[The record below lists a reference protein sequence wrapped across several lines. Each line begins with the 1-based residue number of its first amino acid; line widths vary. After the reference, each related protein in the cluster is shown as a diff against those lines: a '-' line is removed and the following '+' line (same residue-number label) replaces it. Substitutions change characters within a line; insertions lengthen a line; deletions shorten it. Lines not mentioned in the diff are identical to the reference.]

1 MAATL
6 PLTTRGAPM
15 TLPRLPHF
23 ALATLAVALLAAP
36 AAAAQVQVKG
46 LHLCCGSCVSAVEG
60 SVGEVEGVSKLA
72 VDRGGG
78 SAEFT
83 TTGPDVTAKAL
94 AALAKAGMYG
104 TVTVDG
110 KPAAFP
116 AAKVAAGTTAEKVVF
131 EDVHLCCRACANGVV
146 RALEKDEVIGII
158 DCDQK
163 QSLVTVTAKGG
174 SQLDVAAVQA
184 ALHKAGFHAKLREN
198 PAKK

>member
-1 MAATL
+1 
-6 PLTTRGAPM
+6 M
-15 TLPRLPHF
+15 TLPQFPRFVLT
-23 ALATLAVALLAAP
+23 ALAVGLMASP

-60 SVGEVEGVSKLA
+60 SVGEVAGVSKLA

-110 KPAAFP
+110 KPAEFP
-116 AAKVAAGTTAEKVVF
+116 AVKVKAGTQAEKVVF
-131 EDVHLCCRACANGVV
+131 EDVHLCCRACSNGVV
-146 RALEKDEVIGII
+146 RALEKDDVIGII

-163 QSLVTVTAKGG
+163 QSLVTITAKGG

-184 ALHKAGFHAKLREN
+184 ALNKAGFHAKLREGKAD